1 MKRSLR
7 FLALVAAVGV
17 TCWLTAN
24 SGIQA
29 ASDCESMD
37 GSHCTTPGAYAD
49 CYWRLAQEQIVCQC
63 DGTSHTWVCYF

>member
-17 TCWLTAN
+17 TGWLTA
-24 SGIQA
+24 SPGIQA
-29 ASDCESMD
+29 ASDCESLD
-37 GSHCTTPGAYAD
+37 GSRCTAPGEYTD

-63 DGTSHTWVCYF
+63 DGTSQTWVCYF